1 MRKSYLYIL
10 AVAVLSLN
18 ACGSKDIATQVCEC
32 AEKGMKDKGNPQ
44 EVWAACS
51 QPVIQLTAD
60 AMSSNDPELINQV
73 EKVEKCKSE
82 LASKY
87 MK

>member
-1 MRKSYLYIL
+1 
-10 AVAVLSLN
+10 
-18 ACGSKDIATQVCEC
+18 
-32 AEKGMKDKGNPQ
+32 MKDKGNPQ